1 VRVLAA
7 ALVVALAVQSPSPD
21 APPQPPQEPVDPAAA
36 VFATTTGLMLHAIK
50 PDAVADYEA
59 AVAALQGA
67 MAASEDPR
75 VKAVASGWRVF
86 RARETGDKGIVLY
99 VHVLDPAV
107 AGVDYRPSQWL
118 DDLLDG
124 APEEL
129 LAKYRA
135 AFAAPPTMLS
145 LSELADMTRVPAH
158 TPGSVEDAR
167 DRGLDADV
175 DRSAPAARRPQ
186 R

>member
-1 VRVLAA
+1 
-7 ALVVALAVQSPSPD
+7 
-21 APPQPPQEPVDPAAA
+21 
-36 VFATTTGLMLHAIK
+36 MLHAIK

-59 AVAALQGA
+59 AIAALQA
-67 MAASEDPR
+67 ALAASEDPR
-75 VKAVASGWRVF
+75 AKAVAPGWRVF

-118 DDLLDG
+118 EDLLDG

-145 LSELADMTRVPAH
+145 LSELADMTRAPAH
-158 TPGSVEDAR
+158 TPGSMEDVRQRRSGA
-167 DRGLDADV
+167 GV
-175 DRSAPAARRPQ
+175 HGSVSAPGRPG